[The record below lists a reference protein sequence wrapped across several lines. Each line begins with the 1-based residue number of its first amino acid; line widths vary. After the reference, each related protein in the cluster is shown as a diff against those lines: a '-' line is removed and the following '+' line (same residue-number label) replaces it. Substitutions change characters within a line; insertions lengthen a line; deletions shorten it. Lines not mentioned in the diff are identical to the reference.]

1 MKKAVVT
8 LALLGALVVAAPA
21 NASAGLSGWWPFYEH
36 TGTVAHDFSGS
47 GNTGTLSGAAQWAN
61 GYFGSGLSFDGSTA
75 RVDVP
80 DTSSL
85 EPASA
90 LTVTAW
96 VKSAGTPGQFRYIV
110 AKGATSC
117 IAASY
122 GLYTG
127 YNQGLQF
134 YVSQNGGMS
143 YAVSPDAGTNVWDG
157 NWHFVVGTYDGSAV
171 HLYVDGSQVGTGM
184 PETGSIGYGLP
195 NGNDLFIGHYDGC
208 SAHDFSGTIDEPT
221 VWAKALT
228 ASQISYAYQVM
239 VALHGWVSKLPSF
252 PGT

>member
-8 LALLGALVVAAPA
+8 LALLAALVVAAPA
-21 NASAGLSGWWPFYEH
+21 NASVGLKAWWAFYEH
-36 TGTVAHDFSGS
+36 AGTVAHDLSGN

-80 DTSSL
+80 DTASL
-85 EPASA
+85 EPANA

-127 YNQGLQF
+127 ANQGLQF
-134 YVSQNGGMS
+134 YVSQNGGFS
-143 YAVSPDAGTNVWDG
+143 YAISPDAGTGVWDG
-157 NWHFVVGTYDGSAV
+157 NWHFVVGTYDGAAV
-171 HLYVDGSQVGTGM
+171 HLYVDGSEIGTGT
-184 PETGSIGYGLP
+184 PETGPIGYNLP

-208 SAHDFSGTIDEPT
+208 TLHDFAGTIDEPT
-221 VWAKALT
+221 VSSGALT
-228 ASQISYAYQVM
+228 PSQISYAYKIM
-239 VALHGWVSKLPSF
+239 VGLHGFVSRLPAF
-252 PGT
+252 PVN